1 MKRLLLIFL
10 LISMASCMTPYSS
23 YDYTEP
29 IRYPYYPTYY
39 QPTKVIVVKQKQKQ
53 KHYKHRNKKR
63 HVKVNINKHR
73 KTK

>member
-1 MKRLLLIFL
+1 MNMKKLLI
-10 LISMASCMTPYSS
+10 LIIICTSSCAVPYSS
-23 YDYTEP
+23 YDHTEP
-29 IRYPYYPTYY
+29 YYPYYPTYY

-63 HVKVNINKHR
+63 HVKVKINKHR